1 MKRLLLAAIALL
13 ALAPTARA
21 QRITDALDRGIVA
34 VPAQGG
40 GRLVTWRMFGE
51 EYYDTQY
58 NLYRNGTKVNAEPL
72 SISNFIDTGG
82 SATSTYQVE
91 PIVHGVVGE
100 RSASVK
106 SWANNWLDVRVKPV
120 VNRAGKTIGNS
131 VAGNTSGNDTTT
143 PGYTLNDVSLADVD
157 GDGVVELIVKRNNSQ
172 GNLRQASNKTDF
184 NLYECYK
191 LNGERLWWID
201 LGPNLMAGA
210 DEQWDM
216 VGYDWDQVVQPSTSA
231 T

>member
-72 SISNFIDTGG
+72 SVSNFIDTGG

-91 PIVHGVVGE
+91 PRARCGRRTVGKCEVVG
-100 RSASVK
+100 
-106 SWANNWLDVRVKPV
+106 
-120 VNRAGKTIGNS
+120 
-131 VAGNTSGNDTTT
+131 
-143 PGYTLNDVSLADVD
+143 
-157 GDGVVELIVKRNNSQ
+157 
-172 GNLRQASNKTDF
+172 
-184 NLYECYK
+184 
-191 LNGERLWWID
+191 
-201 LGPNLMAGA
+201 
-210 DEQWDM
+210 
-216 VGYDWDQVVQPSTSA
+216 
-231 T
+231 